1 MNSGGVLVA
10 VSTRSCRL
18 KGDKRRTTLP
28 GYKQIPSAATELKTD
43 TATLLDFSRRGWIN
57 TVEKNGS
64 VFIASSQRYRARYI
78 LYLRQKK
85 SLSDDEI
92 ELLLSVQRPPY
103 SAADVDRILREHR
116 PAASSAETRQ
126 PGTDKRR
133 IG

>member
-1 MNSGGVLVA
+1 
-10 VSTRSCRL
+10 
-18 KGDKRRTTLP
+18 LP
-28 GYKQIPSAATELKTD
+28 GYQQISWVATELKTD